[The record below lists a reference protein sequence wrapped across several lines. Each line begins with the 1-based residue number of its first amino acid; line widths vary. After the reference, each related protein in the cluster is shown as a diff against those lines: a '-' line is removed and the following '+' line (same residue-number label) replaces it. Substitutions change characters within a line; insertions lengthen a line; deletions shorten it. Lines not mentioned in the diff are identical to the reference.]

1 MEEHNHK
8 IKYGE
13 LHIYYPFKF
22 ETKKKYADVCEAI
35 EGSKILFSNEYQE
48 KILNALGNSLSQTID
63 DIKREFENS
72 NLNFVTFKMQDYD
85 RYKKMQNISYEMDSE
100 SLQIV
105 IENCDSSIK
114 FHFFNNDIEELNQRI
129 IRLQREERIAS
140 KIYGENF
147 TNFHNRYVLLPF
159 KIMLNSNKIVW
170 MYPILY
176 IFANKMAVL
185 KLEIPLKDVD
195 TISLKTNNEDS
206 YIKDVKNV
214 WKLEDFNVKPNFS
227 SLARFYLD
235 SLCKDCKLDI
245 IKYNNEVKNRILVDF
260 EGIPKHINSIPNE
273 VQEELFRIVSAP
285 VPTRSNTSYLSDAK
299 EYIQQNSYGGHG
311 IKYIVKTT
319 GGCLSLV
326 DKGLLDYIADD
337 YKKQIDNSVLDE
349 ADQFSICNTIASDL
363 SSNVEFVLLIIIL
376 KKINERNDYYMKTF
390 SIKKLLEIRKEYNLN
405 NLFIA
410 VLQETCFGSV
420 SEQMDIFEK
429 RMELYLKPQISK
441 IKQEALDNIFDER
454 KRQQEDQFQNFL
466 SIGGFFLTLVFGL
479 PAIYDTLEI
488 IRDLTSEVIN
498 DIPFITLE
506 NLSIS
511 LWILLI
517 FLAGTRVLIKR
528 NSDEKLKSVMNI

>member
-1 MEEHNHK
+1 
-8 IKYGE
+8 
-13 LHIYYPFKF
+13 
-22 ETKKKYADVCEAI
+22 
-35 EGSKILFSNEYQE
+35 
-48 KILNALGNSLSQTID
+48 
-63 DIKREFENS
+63 
-72 NLNFVTFKMQDYD
+72 
-85 RYKKMQNISYEMDSE
+85 
-100 SLQIV
+100 
-105 IENCDSSIK
+105 
-114 FHFFNNDIEELNQRI
+114 
-129 IRLQREERIAS
+129 
-140 KIYGENF
+140 
-147 TNFHNRYVLLPF
+147 
-159 KIMLNSNKIVW
+159 
-170 MYPILY
+170 
-176 IFANKMAVL
+176 MAVL

-195 TISLKTNNEDS
+195 TIPLKTNNEDS

-214 WKLEDFNVKPNFS
+214 WKLEDFNVKPDFS

-260 EGIPKHINSIPNE
+260 EGIPKHISSIPNE

-349 ADQFSICNTIASDL
+349 ADHFSICNTIASDL

-488 IRDLTSEVIN
+488 IRNLTSKVIN

-506 NLSIS
+506 NLSVF

-517 FLAGTRVLIKR
+517 ILVGIRILIKR